1 MGVILWEIKNP
12 ARMLPNRRRLMELI
26 RSGLF
31 SLIIIVGLKRG
42 CPRSA
47 KNIIRV
53 L

>member
-12 ARMLPNRRRLMELI
+12 ARMLPSRRRLMELI

-31 SLIIIVGLKRG
+31 SLIMIVGLKRG
-42 CPRSA
+42 CPSSA

>member
-1 MGVILWEIKNP
+1 MLWEIRNP
-12 ARMLPNRRRLMELI
+12 AKILPNRRRLMELI

-31 SLIIIVGLKRG
+31 SLIVMMGLKRG

-47 KNIIRV
+47 KNRIRV